1 MTQIAE
7 KLKNT
12 RPRTLLSL
20 GNQDGLEGNWLS
32 FQGAKFLRILD
43 LEAARIKSIPEEL
56 GDLIHLTYL
65 GLKHNDIV
73 DLPVTIS
80 NLRALQTLDIRWCG
94 SLTSLSGEILNLI
107 RLRHLK
113 MFKNMKMPEG
123 ISKLTNLLTLTGI
136 HGGGDI
142 PLELGKLRQLRSLGV
157 MDVTEDTADALF
169 ASITRLQNLLSLSLE
184 AKWSAGKEKLTL
196 LDTFSPPHLLRKLRL
211 EGRLENI
218 PSWFHSLNNL
228 TMLRLGFSHLEED
241 PALALQQ
248 LPNLQNLTL
257 WHAYDGKQ
265 LGKEFCKAG
274 GFPKLEILSI
284 ASHVLE
290 EWTEVEEGALPSL
303 QYLHFHNC
311 SRLRMLPEG
320 LQFVTTLKQLDLL
333 PLNDDHVERL
343 KPDGGEENYKIEHI
357 PTIRFL
363 PVSALKFSPPN

>member
-1 MTQIAE
+1 
-7 KLKNT
+7 
-12 RPRTLLSL
+12 
-20 GNQDGLEGNWLS
+20 
-32 FQGAKFLRILD
+32 
-43 LEAARIKSIPEEL
+43 
-56 GDLIHLTYL
+56 
-65 GLKHNDIV
+65 
-73 DLPVTIS
+73 
-80 NLRALQTLDIRWCG
+80 
-94 SLTSLSGEILNLI
+94 
-107 RLRHLK
+107 
-113 MFKNMKMPEG
+113 MKMPEG

-169 ASITRLQNLLSLSLE
+169 ASITRLQ
-184 AKWSAGKEKLTL
+184 KKLTL

-257 WHAYDGKQ
+257 WHAYDGN
-265 LGKEFCKAG
+265 
-274 GFPKLEILSI
+274 
-284 ASHVLE
+284 
-290 EWTEVEEGALPSL
+290 L

>member
-1 MTQIAE
+1 
-7 KLKNT
+7 
-12 RPRTLLSL
+12 
-20 GNQDGLEGNWLS
+20 
-32 FQGAKFLRILD
+32 
-43 LEAARIKSIPEEL
+43 
-56 GDLIHLTYL
+56 
-65 GLKHNDIV
+65 
-73 DLPVTIS
+73 
-80 NLRALQTLDIRWCG
+80 
-94 SLTSLSGEILNLI
+94 
-107 RLRHLK
+107 
-113 MFKNMKMPEG
+113 MKMPEG